1 MSLRSTWSMIY
12 PEGMSTT
19 SIVSPEVGDSSVHVQ
34 LNFRIILM
42 LYWFACCLLY
52 MSNWIIKLFWHCID
66 VLFVYY
72 NLPET
77 VFFTSIS
84 VLYDSL
90 LWYYS
95 IVICYKMLW
104 WSPETTFHIDFWFIS
119 PAEELVDRQIET
131 IHRRLVLSIAMVII
145 MTLKC
150 YIKIRAKK
158 KSPWKVRNPPH
169 SWYLAVPLPEV

>member
-42 LYWFACCLLY
+42 LYCCWFACCLLY

-77 VFFTSIS
+77 VFFSHQFQFYIN
-84 VLYDSL
+84 DSL

-95 IVICYKMLW
+95 IVICYEMLW
-104 WSPETTFHIDFWFIS
+104 WSPETTFHINFWFIS
-119 PAEELVDRQIET
+119 PAEELIDGQIET
-131 IHRRLVLSIAMVII
+131 IHWWLVLPIVVITI
-145 MTLKC
+145 ITMTMP
-150 YIKIRAKK
+150 IT
-158 KSPWKVRNPPH
+158 
-169 SWYLAVPLPEV
+169 